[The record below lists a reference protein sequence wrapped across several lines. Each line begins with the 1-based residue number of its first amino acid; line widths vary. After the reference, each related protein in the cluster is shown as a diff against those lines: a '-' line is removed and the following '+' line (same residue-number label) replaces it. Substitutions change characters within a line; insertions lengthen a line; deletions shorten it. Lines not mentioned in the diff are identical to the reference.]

1 MKRGILLAILSFLLF
16 MTYAST
22 RQAMLKEGKTW
33 NYRMV
38 YVELVDG
45 KNVWHYPDL
54 KEWIEGDTI
63 INGQTYFKMHAN
75 TDGGGHISLLTF
87 WREEDGRVYQHNI
100 YNGNDELMYDFNL
113 SKGEKVE
120 YDNHFEV
127 ISTDSIMVH
136 DILRKRIVLPYG
148 ARFWVEGIGNPG
160 KLSEPL
166 GHPVSDGTIYEL
178 VSCFEGDTCVFD
190 ENDFYASTYKPV
202 ITLNEEE
209 KELVNAN
216 NDFALRLFQLAKGD
230 GNMILSPL
238 SVTFA
243 LGMLNNGSNGLT
255 QQEINQVLGSSAS
268 SVEAI
273 NQFCYKL
280 LTESRKLDLNTKVN
294 IANNIYVNKGYT
306 LKPEF
311 IDQVTHYYEVTPEC
325 RDFHDGETVDAIN
338 RWASDQ
344 TSGMIDRVIDKAYF
358 DPDAVSYLL
367 NAIYFNGLW
376 TNQFNEAYTTNEPF
390 NGVTDVPMMEQF
402 AEFNY
407 TQNNTFEAIKM
418 PYGNLAYE
426 MIVVMPR
433 EDKTIDEALSLY
445 QKTDWNHYSW
455 DICDV
460 HLKFPR
466 FKTSSNI
473 DLNDLLIAM
482 GMPSAFDMATADFS
496 DFCDVPISISKIMQ
510 SAIIKVN
517 EKGSEAAAVTVIEAP
532 SGGAPVD
539 FFANRPF
546 FYVIRETSTK
556 AIFFI
561 GQFTGHD
568 SVTNPVDD
576 PHAINTTLD
585 SPVYNIAGQRMTT
598 PPAKGIYIHN
608 GRKYVR

>member
-1 MKRGILLAILSFLLF
+1 
-16 MTYAST
+16 
-22 RQAMLKEGKTW
+22 
-33 NYRMV
+33 
-38 YVELVDG
+38 
-45 KNVWHYPDL
+45 
-54 KEWIEGDTI
+54 
-63 INGQTYFKMHAN
+63 MHAN

-311 IDQVTHYYEVTPEC
+311 IDQVTH
-325 RDFHDGETVDAIN
+325 
-338 RWASDQ
+338 
-344 TSGMIDRVIDKAYF
+344 
-358 DPDAVSYLL
+358 
-367 NAIYFNGLW
+367 
-376 TNQFNEAYTTNEPF
+376 
-390 NGVTDVPMMEQF
+390 
-402 AEFNY
+402 
-407 TQNNTFEAIKM
+407 
-418 PYGNLAYE
+418 
-426 MIVVMPR
+426 
-433 EDKTIDEALSLY
+433 
-445 QKTDWNHYSW
+445 
-455 DICDV
+455 
-460 HLKFPR
+460 
-466 FKTSSNI
+466 
-473 DLNDLLIAM
+473 
-482 GMPSAFDMATADFS
+482 
-496 DFCDVPISISKIMQ
+496 
-510 SAIIKVN
+510 
-517 EKGSEAAAVTVIEAP
+517 
-532 SGGAPVD
+532 
-539 FFANRPF
+539 
-546 FYVIRETSTK
+546 
-556 AIFFI
+556 
-561 GQFTGHD
+561 
-568 SVTNPVDD
+568 
-576 PHAINTTLD
+576 
-585 SPVYNIAGQRMTT
+585 
-598 PPAKGIYIHN
+598 
-608 GRKYVR
+608 